1 MEQGKDYWA
10 GNSISPKDIWSIRV
24 VWQMQHRAK
33 ELAFFN
39 LGFDSKLRG
48 RDLVGLRVRDL
59 CHSSQVAHRAIV
71 IERKTH
77 RPVQFEI
84 TQKIYQRK
92 PRILDEGGR
101 T

>member
-1 MEQGKDYWA
+1 MRQMAVHAAPVREIIMSCSTKATCKLWNKGK
-10 GNSISPKDIWSIRV
+10 II
-24 VWQMQHRAK
+24 

-84 TQKIYQRK
+84 TQIYQRK